1 MAEIGKMRCEGMH
14 TFILTSVEEAELRSI
29 PAKECGWQEGHRS
42 SASGTAEEGALERY
56 YWREEKGENVP

>member
-29 PAKECGWQEGHRS
+29 LAKQCGWQEGHRS
-42 SASGTAEEGALERY
+42 SASGTVEEGSAEC
-56 YWREEKGENVP
+56 YWREEEGENIP